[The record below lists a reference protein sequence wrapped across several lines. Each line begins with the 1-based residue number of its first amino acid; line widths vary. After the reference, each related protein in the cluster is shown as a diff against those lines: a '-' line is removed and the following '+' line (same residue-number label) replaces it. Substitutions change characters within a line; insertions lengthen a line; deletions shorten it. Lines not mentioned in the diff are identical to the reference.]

1 LLLLLWL
8 AKNLPQAG
16 NDRLIV
22 WAVTALLL
30 EIYKGVQLELKVV
43 TLMCFGGATAQLE
56 FDLGE

>member
-1 LLLLLWL
+1 LWL

-30 EIYKGVQLELKVV
+30 EIYKGVQLELKGV